1 MDDLKNQDPL
11 NDSSNNSEPGKAP
24 FVVKPELT
32 PKISPVKAGLL
43 GLAGGFFF
51 YQIFGGLLTILIFGT
66 EFEKADPNA
75 LRLIT
80 MAGQVLFILLPA
92 LIFSKIIYEDVT
104 RVIRFRSAPWIEIG
118 LFTVGIIALTPVL
131 QNYLYI
137 QNFYFEQI
145 AKQNGF
151 IHSIKESLDYLDKL
165 VEGSYGSL
173 LKINSAMD
181 GAIVIAVVAITPAVC
196 EEVMFRGYIQKS
208 FELKYKPFLGALI
221 TAIFFGLYHFN
232 PYAFLPLTLLG
243 LYLGYSAYKSNS
255 ILVPVVLHFIN
266 NLSAVVLYMVL
277 GDSELVQAKTI
288 SSAELT
294 PTLISFAYQ
303 ILLFVLVLIGIQYY
317 YRKKKLAAAAALVQ

>member
-1 MDDLKNQDPL
+1 MDNLNNQDPL
-11 NDSSNNSEPGKAP
+11 NNSSNTSHPEKLIED
-24 FVVKPELT
+24 VKPELT
-32 PKISPVKAGLL
+32 PKISPVKAGLI

-51 YQIFGGLLTILIFGT
+51 YQIFGGLLTVLIFGLN
-66 EFEKADPNA
+66 FEKADPNA

-118 LFTVGIIALTPVL
+118 LFTVGIIALTPIL

-137 QNFYFEQI
+137 QNYFFDQL

-151 IHSIKESLDYLDKL
+151 VQMIKESLDSLDKL
-165 VEGSYGSL
+165 VESSYGSL
-173 LKINSAMD
+173 LKINSTMD

-208 FELKYKPFLGALI
+208 FELKFKPFLGALI
-221 TAIFFGLYHFN
+221 TAIFFGIYHFN
-232 PYAFLPLTLLG
+232 PYAFLPLTALG
-243 LYLGYSAYKSNS
+243 FYLGYSAYKSNS

-266 NLSAVVLYMVL
+266 NLSAVVLFMVL
-277 GDSELVQAKTI
+277 GDSELEQSKAI

-294 PTLISFAYQ
+294 PTLISLSYQ
-303 ILLFVLVLIGIQYY
+303 IILFVIVIVGIQYY
-317 YRKKKLAAAAALVQ
+317 YRNKKRIVAASMK

>member
-1 MDDLKNQDPL
+1 MDDLKNQKHDDDKP
-11 NDSSNNSEPGKAP
+11 NGSEPWN
-24 FVVKPELT
+24 FNDNSKPELT

-51 YQIFGGLLTILIFGT
+51 YQIFGGLLTVLIFGLNL
-66 EFEKADPNA
+66 EKADANA

-104 RVIRFRSAPWIEIG
+104 RVIRFRTAPWIEIAM
-118 LFTVGIIALTPVL
+118 FTVGIIALTPIL

-137 QNFYFEQI
+137 QNYFFEQL
-145 AKQNGF
+145 AKQSGF
-151 IHSIKESLDYLDKL
+151 IQAIKESLDSLDKL
-165 VEGSYGSL
+165 VEHSYGSL
-173 LKINSAMD
+173 LKINSTMD

-208 FELKYKPFLGALI
+208 FELKYKSFFGALI

-243 LYLGYSAYKSNS
+243 FYLGYSAYKSNS
-255 ILVPVVLHFIN
+255 ILVPVILHFIN

-277 GDSELVQAKTI
+277 GESELEQSKAITQ
-288 SSAELT
+288 AELT
-294 PTLISFAYQ
+294 PTLIALSYQ
-303 ILLFVLVLIGIQYY
+303 IILFSIILLGIQYY
-317 YRKKKLAAAAALVQ
+317 YRKKKRTASALSQ

>member
-1 MDDLKNQDPL
+1 MNELKNQKPTEDNL
-11 NDSSNNSEPGKAP
+11 NVSEPGNLDENG
-24 FVVKPELT
+24 KPELT

-51 YQIFGGLLTILIFGT
+51 YQIFGGLLTVLIFGLNL
-66 EFEKADPNA
+66 EKADANA

-104 RVIRFRSAPWIEIG
+104 RVIRFRTAPWIEIA

-137 QNFYFEQI
+137 QNYFLEQL

-151 IHSIKESLDYLDKL
+151 IHTIKDSLDSLDKL
-165 VEGSYGSL
+165 VESSYGSL
-173 LKINSAMD
+173 LKIHSAMD

-196 EEVMFRGYIQKS
+196 EEVMFRGFIQKS

-232 PYAFLPLTLLG
+232 PYAFLPLTVLG
-243 LYLGYSAYKSNS
+243 FYLGYSAYKSNS

-266 NLSAVVLYMVL
+266 NLSAVVLFMVF
-277 GDSELVQAKTI
+277 GDSELEQSKAIT
-288 SSAELT
+288 SAELT
-294 PTLISFAYQ
+294 PTLISLTYQ
-303 ILLFVLVLIGIQYY
+303 IILFVLVLIGIQYY
-317 YRKKKLAAAAALVQ
+317 YRKKKRVAAALNQ

>member
-1 MDDLKNQDPL
+1 MNELKNQKPTENNL
-11 NDSSNNSEPGKAP
+11 NISEPGNLDENG
-24 FVVKPELT
+24 KPELT

-51 YQIFGGLLTILIFGT
+51 YQIFGGLLTVLIFGLNL
-66 EFEKADPNA
+66 EKADANA

-104 RVIRFRSAPWIEIG
+104 RVIRFRTAPWIEIA

-137 QNFYFEQI
+137 QNYFLEQL

-151 IHSIKESLDYLDKL
+151 IHMIKDSLDSLDKL
-165 VEGSYGSL
+165 VESSYGSL
-173 LKINSAMD
+173 LKIHSAMD

-196 EEVMFRGYIQKS
+196 EEVMFRGFIQKS

-232 PYAFLPLTLLG
+232 PYAFLPLTILG
-243 LYLGYSAYKSNS
+243 FYLGYSAYKSNS

-266 NLSAVVLYMVL
+266 NLSAVVLFMVF
-277 GDSELVQAKTI
+277 GDSELEQSKAIT
-288 SSAELT
+288 STELT
-294 PTLISFAYQ
+294 PTLISLTYQ
-303 ILLFVLVLIGIQYY
+303 IILFVLVLIGIQYY
-317 YRKKKLAAAAALVQ
+317 YRKKKRVTAALNQ